1 MSDENTNE
9 GTNEGAG
16 GNAGDTGG
24 VTGSVITANM
34 VYASKLDIGNTIT
47 EGFNNTIQYI
57 GPILVNFLLWVV
69 TIWIPYL
76 NVGTTIGFFSGIV
89 AKMSR
94 GETISYTEIFNPL
107 YRKFM
112 GDYFI
117 TAGLFFIGVF
127 IGIIFLI
134 VPAFII
140 CYAWYFSF
148 LLVVDK
154 GKNSIEAIK
163 TSNEIT
169 YGYKGKIFLINIII
183 TAVASVIQGVLS
195 IFDNG
200 FASFLIIILT
210 VFQIILMLGI
220 QASMYKQL
228 ASDVQ

>member
-1 MSDENTNE
+1 MSDESTNGNTGE
-9 GTNEGAG
+9 
-16 GNAGDTGG
+16 NA
-24 VTGSVITANM
+24 VVSAENAVN
-34 VYASKLDIGNTIT
+34 VKKFDIGETIS

-57 GPILVNFLLWVV
+57 GPMLVNLLFWVLTV
-69 TIWIPYL
+69 WIPYL
-76 NVGTTIGFFSGIV
+76 NVGTTIGMFSGIV
-89 AKMSR
+89 AKISR
-94 GETISYTEIFNPL
+94 GETISYTEIFNPI

-117 TAGLFFIGVF
+117 TAGLFFMGVF

-154 GKNSIEAIK
+154 GKNPIEAIK

-169 YGYKGKIFLINIII
+169 YGYKWKIFLINAVI
-183 TAVASVIQGVLS
+183 TLIASVIQGVLS
-195 IFDNG
+195 IFDNT

-220 QASMYKQL
+220 KASMYKQL
-228 ASDVQ
+228 ARDVQGNC

>member
-1 MSDENTNE
+1 MSDESTNE
-9 GTNEGAG
+9 NPGENAG
-16 GNAGDTGG
+16 GNAGNTGG
-24 VTGSVITANM
+24 GVIITANTA
-34 VYASKLDIGNTIT
+34 YARNLDIGDTIT
-47 EGFNNTIQYI
+47 EGFNYTIQYI
-57 GPILVNFLLWVV
+57 WPILVNSLLWVI
-69 TIWIPYL
+69 TIWIPYI
-76 NVGTTIGFFSGIV
+76 NVGTSIGLFSGIV

-94 GETISYTEIFNPL
+94 GETISYTEIFNPK

-127 IGIIFLI
+127 IGILFLI

-154 GKNSIEAIK
+154 GKNPIEAIK

-169 YGYKGKIFLINIII
+169 YGYKWKIFLINAVI
-183 TAVASVIQGVLS
+183 TLIASVIQGVLS
-195 IFDNG
+195 IFDNT

-220 QASMYKQL
+220 KASMYRQL
-228 ASDVQ
+228 AGNVQ

>member
-1 MSDENTNE
+1 MSDESTNGNTGE
-9 GTNEGAG
+9 
-16 GNAGDTGG
+16 NA
-24 VTGSVITANM
+24 VVSAENAVN
-34 VYASKLDIGNTIT
+34 VKKFDIGETIS

-57 GPILVNFLLWVV
+57 GPMLVNLLFWVLTV
-69 TIWIPYL
+69 WIPYL
-76 NVGTTIGFFSGIV
+76 NVGTTIGMFSGIV
-89 AKMSR
+89 AKISR
-94 GETISYTEIFNPL
+94 GETISYTEIFNPI

-117 TAGLFFIGVF
+117 TAGLFFMGVF

-154 GKNSIEAIK
+154 GKNPIEAIK

-169 YGYKGKIFLINIII
+169 YGYKWKIFLINAVI
-183 TAVASVIQGVLS
+183 TLIASVIQGVLT
-195 IFDNG
+195 IFDNT

-228 ASDVQ
+228 ARDVQGNC